1 MAGKRY
7 GSMAPEKVELVPFEL
22 VAMRENEMTGEPEPE
37 VHEFTARPV
46 SDAGD
51 LVAMALAQESGDGTK
66 VAAVV
71 SRMIKKV
78 VVNGDGT
85 PSQWSAKEINPLDP
99 EKATAAEFEAHVAEY
114 HGPDGQRYRMD
125 GEERAKFE
133 DIANGSSRR
142 RLLHLMYED
151 EATVRMED
159 IAEIMKDMMGKA
171 SGRPTTAPSRS

>member
-7 GSMAPEKVELVPFEL
+7 GSMEPERVELVPFEL
-22 VAMRENEMTGEPEPE
+22 VAMRENKLTGEPEPE

-51 LVAMALAQESGDGTK
+51 LVSMAVAQNSGDGAK
-66 VAAVV
+66 VAAVIA
-71 SRMIKKV
+71 RMIKKV

-85 PSQWSAKEINPLDP
+85 PSQWSAEEVNPLNP
-99 EKATAAEFEAHVAEY
+99 ETATPAEFEAHVAEY
-114 HGPDGQRYRMD
+114 YGPDGQRYRMD

-142 RLLHLMYED
+142 RLLHLLYED
-151 EATVRMED
+151 EATVKMTD
-159 IAEIMKDMMGKA
+159 VAEIMKDMMGKA
-171 SGRPTTAPSRS
+171 ADRPTTAPSR